1 MNHLHQLYEP
11 DQLIHDLTQ
20 NDLEHEYHVNSANNA
35 FGFLGLTSS
44 TTFMVSDL
52 KVCQE
57 LDTNL
62 FTHQPQ
68 SLVVFTKLRATQHF
82 H

>member
-35 FGFLGLTSS
+35 FGLLGLTSS
-44 TTFMVSDL
+44 TTFY
-52 KVCQE
+52 KV
-57 LDTNL
+57 TSHSA
-62 FTHQPQ
+62 F
-68 SLVVFTKLRATQHF
+68 SLAPILTWISWGKPHLNIIS
-82 H
+82 